1 MFGKTAYLK
10 LVLSITL
17 ELDITLKCPLK
28 KNKIMDLHACVA
40 LRYLTTVV
48 YFKRHIIYSITVC
61 PF

>member
-1 MFGKTAYLK
+1 MAYLK
-10 LVLSITL
+10 LVLGITL
-17 ELDITLKCPLK
+17 ELDITVKYPFK
-28 KNKIMDLHACVA
+28 KMDLHACVA